1 MKNTCVKMLAIILLI
16 LLSAGCTQETPL
28 QKNIV
33 DQNSSEIISQ
43 KKNGKKTGVWS
54 PDSKWVAVTTVAR
67 DFIDTVILDTIENKE
82 YETGLFKYIAEHAD
96 KYDFKIGVNQSPD
109 TYIDFVEWCP
119 DSKKIL
125 LSYSFT
131 DDLSIRQTGIAV
143 FNLEKMSVD
152 WMIKLASSKE
162 EYSEIGKP
170 ENFNWI
176 GAGYGIESGLVAKD
190 TVNGEQAH
198 NR

>member
-1 MKNTCVKMLAIILLI
+1 MKNTCVKMLPIILLI
-16 LLSAGCTQETPL
+16 LLFTGCTQKVPL
-28 QKNIV
+28 QKDKV
-33 DQNSSEIISQ
+33 DQNTSEITSQ

-82 YETGLFKYIAEHAD
+82 YETGLFKYIPTHAD
-96 KYDFKIGVNQSPD
+96 EYGFKIGMNQSPD
-109 TYIDFVEWCP
+109 PYIDFVEWCP
-119 DSKKIL
+119 DSKKVL

-131 DDLSIRQTGIAV
+131 DDFSTRQTGVAV
-143 FNLEKMSVD
+143 FSLEKMSVD
-152 WMIKLASSKE
+152 WMMKLASSE
-162 EYSEIGKP
+162 GGNSDISKP

-190 TVNGEQAH
+190 TVNGEESH